1 MSINLRVEEY
11 CSECP
16 YFEAEV
22 TKFKST
28 GGRHQT
34 LAETL
39 VTCKHAIRCVNISDY
54 LRKYYEENKEV

>member
-1 MSINLRVEEY
+1 MSINFRVEEY

-22 TKFKST
+22 RKFDEYA
-28 GGRHQT
+28 GCRYQT
-34 LAETL
+34 Y
-39 VTCKHAIRCVNISDY
+39 VTCKYAIRCVNIFNH

>member
-1 MSINLRVEEY
+1 MSINLKVDDY

-22 TKFKST
+22 TKFEST
-28 GGRHQT
+28 GCRYQT
-34 LAETL
+34 LI
-39 VTCKHAIRCVNISDY
+39 TCKHAIRCTNILNH

>member
-1 MSINLRVEEY
+1 MSINLSVEEY

-22 TKFKST
+22 TKFECT
-28 GGRHQT
+28 GCRYR
-34 LAETL
+34 TL
-39 VTCKHAIRCVNISDY
+39 VTCKYAIRCTNIFNN